1 MCHLILIALPVLA
14 LASFWLLPWTL
25 AVPTSVALI
34 AAALLFYG
42 YLTKVAHRPAM
53 TGVEALQHALGRVR
67 SVQGDIASIWV
78 NSELWSA
85 RMVEGLHEGDKV
97 EVVGVDGLQL
107 RVRRVTVDNPGERN
121 RRSS

>member
-1 MCHLILIALPVLA
+1 MCHLILVGLPLLA

-25 AVPTSVALI
+25 AVPTSIALVA
-34 AAALLFYG
+34 ATLLFYG
-42 YLTKVAHRPAM
+42 YLVKLAHRPVT
-53 TGVEALQHALGRVR
+53 TGIEAIVHALGRVR
-67 SVQGDIASIWV
+67 SVHGDIASVWV

-107 RVRRVTVDNPGERN
+107 RVRKVA
-121 RRSS
+121 RSLVKQSNGCSS